1 MGLFNMKKE
10 KWNNFDRLQLKR
22 YLINTY
28 QNPEE
33 LFVTIQD
40 FFKETKKTKAMSEN
54 KRLIEEEF
62 ELFLS

>member
-1 MGLFNMKKE
+1 MGLFNIKKE
-10 KWNNFDRLQLKR
+10 KWNSFDRLQLKR

-28 QNPEE
+28 KNPEE
-33 LFVTIQD
+33 LFDTIQD

-62 ELFLS
+62 ELFLI